1 MNENLTNTND
11 IVRQILEECKLKVFQ
26 QAKES
31 VIFAGLTEAE
41 NIVVE
46 INERIQKLKSRGYTT
61 DIFQNKCLITKSTL
75 TAWESQHCF
84 DVEILHHSG
93 NEHIVPDTILILPD
107 FHLNSSD
114 DQSQVYYVNSSIAS
128 RHSGLIRGMF
138 SSNFQEGEIHS
149 AFLHLPCRIVSFNS
163 LLHFL
168 WVGEVDA
175 TAEFSAEEILGLW
188 ANADYLAMEQFLM
201 KLAQFIKKDWRS
213 IFQRDATK
221 IKTRKFASL
230 QFTQKVFDIIA
241 FAENAENLAFIDTMA
256 TIGEWD
262 IQKELPDFQRW
273 LSESM
278 FSSEPLT
285 WKDFASFSV
294 LQESPIWELIPGK
307 DIFKAA
313 KVELD
318 SVVARIFEDELTC
331 KQCGMTLPRVAFA
344 TATCAYLGHTGR
356 YTSGYNPGW

>member
-128 RHSGLIRGMF
+128 RHSGLKEGCSQVIFKKEKYIVHFCIFPVGLCRSILCFTF
-138 SSNFQEGEIHS
+138 SG
-149 AFLHLPCRIVSFNS
+149 L
-163 LLHFL
+163 
-168 WVGEVDA
+168 VDA

-241 FAENAENLAFIDTMA
+241 FAENAEN
-256 TIGEWD
+256 
-262 IQKELPDFQRW
+262 KR
-273 LSESM
+273 
-278 FSSEPLT
+278 
-285 WKDFASFSV
+285 
-294 LQESPIWELIPGK
+294 
-307 DIFKAA
+307 AA
-313 KVELD
+313 
-318 SVVARIFEDELTC
+318 
-331 KQCGMTLPRVAFA
+331 
-344 TATCAYLGHTGR
+344 
-356 YTSGYNPGW
+356 